1 MRKKTVRMPAIDFPK
16 KYFLSPQ
23 LNNLPT
29 QQVLCQNTDTFS
41 RIQYVPHLKND
52 QNKNYNSKA
61 LFIHFTVSAKISIH
75 T

>member
-1 MRKKTVRMPAIDFPK
+1 MPAIDFPK

-29 QQVLCQNTDTFS
+29 QQVLCQNTDTFFQNT
-41 RIQYVPHLKND
+41 ICVPHLKND